1 MPSGP
6 VMMMFTDPVGT
17 VFVPP
22 RAVVPRMMVVPIAV
36 GATPII
42 VTLGPFGVMPIDPAR
57 MIIMPP
63 IGVVPCM
70 MFVPVTIMMMLGV
83 CHHRRSREER
93 SQSCPGEK
101 SSKFHSWYLLKE
113 QWEVEKIH
121 LTGSNTMHRKC
132 QFQALKKAQ
141 KNQQFSTS
149 KYADSR
155 T

>member
-1 MPSGP
+1 
-6 VMMMFTDPVGT
+6 
-17 VFVPP
+17 
-22 RAVVPRMMVVPIAV
+22 
-36 GATPII
+36 
-42 VTLGPFGVMPIDPAR
+42 
-57 MIIMPP
+57 
-63 IGVVPCM
+63 M

-132 QFQALKKAQ
+132 QFHELKKPKKAAIFELQ
-141 KNQQFSTS
+141 IRGFADGIEKTS
-149 KYADSR
+149 D
-155 T
+155 